1 MIRLAIVAE
10 GRTEEEFVKRVLTES
25 LRARDVEPYPIL
37 INQHGG
43 SVTIH
48 GLASNMVRLFRS
60 FDAVTSLVDFYG
72 FRGKGDAT
80 LDELERRIIEE
91 IENRMPSVEDRRKI
105 FPYVQQ
111 YEFEGLLFSDV
122 SAFADL
128 VHTPHGSVE
137 MLKEIRSRFQTPE
150 DINDSSD
157 TAPSKRIVHFIPRYQ
172 KPVDG
177 PVVAMKTGLDLI
189 RAECPRFDD
198 WVTRLESLG
207 NSPVLE

>member
-10 GRTEEEFVKRVLTES
+10 GQTEEEFVKRVLTEN
-25 LRARDVEPYPIL
+25 LWARDVAVYPLL
-37 INQHGG
+37 INERGG
-43 SVTIH
+43 SVSVDS
-48 GLASNMVRLFRS
+48 LASRMVKLFQS

-72 FRGKGDAT
+72 LRGKGNAT
-80 LDELERRIIEE
+80 PDELIGRITEE
-91 IENRMPSVEDRRKI
+91 INSRMPSARDQRKI

-122 SAFADL
+122 TAFADL
-128 VHTPHGSVE
+128 VHAPRDSVE
-137 MLKEIRSRFQTPE
+137 MLKRVRSDFQTPE
-150 DINDSSD
+150 DINDSSE
-157 TAPSKRIVHFIPRYQ
+157 TAPSKRIVRFIPRYQ

-177 PVVAMKTGLDLI
+177 PVVAMKIGLDLL

-207 NSPVLE
+207 NSPIA